1 MSNYTNILS
10 IESNKKELVKV
21 ELFLQQYFIKRK
33 LPEVLFNKVL
43 LVVSEAVI
51 NSIEHGNK
59 NDVTKKVTIRLSCYH
74 DSLFITVSDEGDG
87 FNYNRIEDPIA
98 IENRKREYG
107 RGIFL
112 MKTISNHINFL
123 NSGKCVE
130 IKINLV

>member
-10 IESNKKELVKV
+10 IKSNKKELVKV
-21 ELFLQQYFIKRK
+21 ELFLQEFFISQN
-33 LPEVLFNKVL
+33 LPDLLFNKVL

-59 NDVTKKVTIRLSCYH
+59 NDVTKKVTIRLSCCH
-74 DSLFITVSDEGDG
+74 DSLFITVSDEGNG

-98 IENRKREYG
+98 LENRKREYG

-112 MKTISNHINFL
+112 MKTISNQINFL